1 MAAAA
6 WKLGARAFFEFVEEL
21 DRHHDIPDLDRR
33 LERFANADPHLVALL
48 GGDQF
53 PAGPMRIIK
62 DGPA

>member
-1 MAAAA
+1 VTTAIDQAGDYIRRG
-6 WKLGARAFFEFVEEL
+6 WHVVPVLPGEKVPGFERV
-21 DRHHDIPDLDRR
+21 
-33 LERFANADPHLVALL
+33 RFANADPHLVALL